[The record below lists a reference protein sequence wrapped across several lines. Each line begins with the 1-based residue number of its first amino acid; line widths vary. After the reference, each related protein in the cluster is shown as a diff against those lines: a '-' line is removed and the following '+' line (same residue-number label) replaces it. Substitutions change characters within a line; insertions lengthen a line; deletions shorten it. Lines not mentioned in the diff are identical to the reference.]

1 MTNSTNSINGLDS
14 AQDLLIKLV
23 EQNPDDWETR
33 KKVVQVLYDAGFYR
47 DASTMVWSA
56 PEIPPVGEEV
66 IFAARIV
73 SRGQPTR
80 AMRLFGTVVQK
91 NAQHP
96 EENLAMAKLL
106 VKSGMPHQAI
116 RFYGAATALDTSL
129 VDEDFELSLVGADN
143 DGGNWSEA
151 VADAA
156 FVWDGPQSMQSD
168 GSEFELD
175 AQADSYAELLSGA
188 TQPVPMKA
196 PVREKVERSMKL
208 PEWKVEKAKTTFVS
222 KELLEKEAGTESG
235 SSVENESR
243 TEDAAHPTEDRLAA
257 SAETPEVNP
266 ANDREQARRSA
277 VAAMMDFADQRNEE
291 KGEKKVAEQGEQV
304 AEVAELTSDAKATEE
319 IPPRETAPVSESSK
333 PEAEPASTGAFF
345 KSYDDAHGYNGFRE
359 PEGDSYVAPSVPPL
373 ARPAASAPVENT
385 TDAVANAAAD
395 TVEAT
400 ADVAGEDEADAVSL
414 AAYVADALSH
424 CDRADE
430 ESEAEDNEGKAG
442 TARERVAG
450 VFSSIVNKLRPKSDE
465 QPTGFAAEMDA
476 FDPVTD
482 EKPDQAEQVEI
493 PAVPVAVAS
502 PPAEPKPVAPVSPV
516 TAQPASTQQS
526 VPRELDGRTQ
536 LVSLAPQDGSAFFSQ
551 LQEKYNAVSTGELPK
566 PAVLARDLANV
577 DYVALVGKA
586 CSKDLDAFSKLL
598 GLHRVMSG
606 ANCGEWVEDM
616 NLLRKGFGD
625 AVLATVVS
633 KYSVTE
639 CRDILNS
646 VYAQPAPQAAA
657 V

>member
-73 SRGQPTR
+73 SKGQPTR

-91 NAQHP
+91 NLAHP

-116 RFYGAATALDTSL
+116 RFYGAATALDASL
-129 VDEDFELSLVGADN
+129 VDEDFELSLVDADN

-151 VADAA
+151 VAGEKFA
-156 FVWDGPQSMQSD
+156 WDGPQSMTPVV
-168 GSEFELD
+168 SE
-175 AQADSYAELLSGA
+175 AAGIQADTYAELLNGA

-196 PVREKVERSMKL
+196 PVREKVARPAAL
-208 PEWKVEKAKTTFVS
+208 PEWKVEKAKTTFIS
-222 KELLEKEAGTESG
+222 KELLEKEAGTESD
-235 SSVENESR
+235 SSVENENR
-243 TEDAAHPTEDRLAA
+243 TEDAVVPADQLAA
-257 SAETPEVNP
+257 LAETPEVNP
-266 ANDREQARRSA
+266 GHDKEQARQSA
-277 VAAMMDFADQRNEE
+277 VAAMMDFADQPNEE
-291 KGEKKVAEQGEQV
+291 QVEKKVEKKVEQV
-304 AEVAELTSDAKATEE
+304 AEVISEAKVTEE

-333 PEAEPASTGAFF
+333 PEAVSTGAFF
-345 KSYDDAHGYNGFRE
+345 KSYDDAHGYNGFHE
-359 PEGDSYVAPSVPPL
+359 GEGDSYVAPSVPPL
-373 ARPAASAPVENT
+373 ARPAAPVAASAPVGN
-385 TDAVANAAAD
+385 AAD

-414 AAYVADALSH
+414 ADYVADALSH
-424 CDRADE
+424 CDRGDE
-430 ESEAEDNEGKAG
+430 EADAEDNEGKAG
-442 TARERVAG
+442 TARARVAG

-465 QPTGFAAEMDA
+465 QPSGFAAEMDA
-476 FDPVTD
+476 VDSVTD
-482 EKPDQAEQVEI
+482 EKPDQAESLEI

-502 PPAEPKPVAPVSPV
+502 PPAEPKPVAPVSAV

-536 LVSLAPQDGSAFFSQ
+536 LVSLAPQDGSAFFNQ
-551 LQEKYNAVSTGELPK
+551 LQEKYNAVSTGELPR

-586 CSKDLDAFSKLL
+586 CRKDLDAFSKLL

-606 ANCGEWVEDM
+606 ANCGEWVNDM